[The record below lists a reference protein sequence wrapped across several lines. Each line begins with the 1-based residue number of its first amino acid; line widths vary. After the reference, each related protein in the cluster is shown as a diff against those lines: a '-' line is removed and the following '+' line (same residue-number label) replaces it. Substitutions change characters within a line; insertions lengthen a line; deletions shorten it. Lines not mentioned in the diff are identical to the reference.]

1 MKTIRWNCDLCGKEI
16 KLPEDRPVKIEAYA
30 VDPVDDDPSDTLR
43 VLGATNN
50 DFMSGFDFCTDC
62 MNYLMGRLE
71 TIVKTQKNKEKE
83 PVSKEIPLD
92 EDKLRSLYSAGWSYK
107 DLATEFR
114 VSDQTIRNRLKKIG
128 AYLPDDERQKKAAA
142 AVEQKKERIEEW
154 G

>member
-16 KLPEDRPVKIEAYA
+16 KLPDDHPVKIEAYA
-30 VDPVDDDPSDTLR
+30 VDPINDEPSDTLR
-43 VLGATNN
+43 ILGAKDN
-50 DFMSGFDFCTDC
+50 DFMDGFDFCLDC

-71 TIVKTQKNKEKE
+71 TIVKTQKNKDKE
-83 PVSKEIPLD
+83 PPSKEIPLD
-92 EDKLRSLYSAGWSYK
+92 EDKLRSLYAAGWSYR

-128 AYLPDDERQKKAAA
+128 AYLTEEERNKQAAA
-142 AVEQKKERIEEW
+142 ALEQKKDRIEEW